1 MNSVGISFIIS
12 LIYVLAKMA
21 LQYKENPRP
30 NVKDGVLV
38 FLSSMAGF
46 YATDYFS
53 LKPKVTDVFT
63 EAPNF

>member
-12 LIYVLAKMA
+12 MIYVFVKMA
-21 LQYKENPRP
+21 LHYKESPKP
-30 NVKDGVLV
+30 NIKDGVLV
-38 FLSSMAGF
+38 FLSSMTGF
-46 YATDYFS
+46 YVSDYFS